1 MFNKNKFFQL
11 QQQKRKQLDV
21 PVLQKRKK
29 NI

>member
-1 MFNKNKFFQL
+1 MSNKNKSFQL
-11 QQQKRKQLDV
+11 QQQKLQQLDV

>member
-1 MFNKNKFFQL
+1 MSNKNKSFQL
-11 QQQKRKQLDV
+11 QQQKLKQLDV